1 MYLGRLNLMSRNNDL
16 RSTFKSFTEN
26 LASGNKSAA
35 DVADSLNTWI
45 KEGGEALRV
54 KIEDEVERSVSKM
67 GFIKRG
73 EFEALRQQVAE
84 LASADNLRPITQGSN
99 RTAKKT
105 GSKLKKTSGVK
116 KVSPT
121 KSSSSRAS
129 STAKSSQVKKQSGSA
144 KSKLKVSKVK

>member
-1 MYLGRLNLMSRNNDL
+1 MYLGRLNLMSRNNNL
-16 RSTFKSFTEN
+16 RSTFRSLTEN

-35 DVADSLNTWI
+35 DVADSLNTWL

-84 LASADNLRPITQGSN
+84 LASADNLRPTTQTSN
-99 RTAKKT
+99 RTARNT
-105 GSKLKKTSGVK
+105 GSKAKKTSGVK
-116 KVSPT
+116 KVST
-121 KSSSSRAS
+121 AKASSSRAS
-129 STAKSSQVKKQSGSA
+129 STVKSAQVKKQSGST
-144 KSKLKVSKVK
+144 KRKQK

>member
-1 MYLGRLNLMSRNNDL
+1 MSRNNDL

-35 DVADSLNTWI
+35 DVADSLNTWL

-73 EFEALRQQVAE
+73 EFEALRQQVEE
-84 LASADNLRPITQGSN
+84 LASADNLRPTTQTSN
-99 RTAKKT
+99 RTARKT
-105 GSKLKKTSGVK
+105 GSKSKKTSGVK
-116 KVSPT
+116 KVST
-121 KSSSSRAS
+121 AKASSSRAS
-129 STAKSSQVKKQSGSA
+129 STVKSSQVKKQSSSNQR
-144 KSKLKVSKVK
+144 KQK

>member
-1 MYLGRLNLMSRNNDL
+1 MYLGRLNLMSRNNNL
-16 RSTFKSFTEN
+16 RSTFRSLTEN

-35 DVADSLNTWI
+35 DVADSLNTWL

-84 LASADNLRPITQGSN
+84 LASAENLKPSSQTSS

-105 GSKLKKTSGVK
+105 GSRVKKTSGVK
-116 KVSPT
+116 KVST
-121 KSSSSRAS
+121 AKSSLAGAS
-129 STAKSSQVKKQSGSA
+129 STVKSSQVKKQSGSA

>member
-1 MYLGRLNLMSRNNDL
+1 MSRNSDL

-26 LASGNKSAA
+26 LASGNKSAT
-35 DVADSLNTWI
+35 DVADSLNTWL
-45 KEGGEALRV
+45 KDGGEALRV

-84 LASADNLRPITQGSN
+84 LASADNLRPTTRASN

-105 GSKLKKTSGVK
+105 GTKPKKTSRVK
-116 KVSPT
+116 KVST
-121 KSSSSRAS
+121 AKAASSRAS
-129 STAKSSQVKKQSGSA
+129 STVMSSRVKKQSAST
-144 KSKLKVSKVK
+144 KKKTKVK

>member
-1 MYLGRLNLMSRNNDL
+1 MSRKNDL

-35 DVADSLNTWI
+35 DVADSLNTWL

-84 LASADNLRPITQGSN
+84 LASADNLSPSSQPSI

-105 GSKLKKTSGVK
+105 GSRVKKTSGVK

-129 STAKSSQVKKQSGSA
+129 STVKSSQVKKQSGSA

>member
-84 LASADNLRPITQGSN
+84 LASADNPRPTTQASN

-129 STAKSSQVKKQSGSA
+129 STAKSSQVKKQSVST

>member
-1 MYLGRLNLMSRNNDL
+1 MSRNNDL

-35 DVADSLNTWI
+35 DVADSLNSWL

-84 LASADNLRPITQGSN
+84 LASADNLRPTTQISN
-99 RTAKKT
+99 RTARNT
-105 GSKLKKTSGVK
+105 GSKAKKTSGVK
-116 KVSPT
+116 KVST
-121 KSSSSRAS
+121 AKASSSRES
-129 STAKSSQVKKQSGSA
+129 STVMSSPVKKQSAST
-144 KSKLKVSKVK
+144 KRQQE

>member
-1 MYLGRLNLMSRNNDL
+1 MSRNNDL

-26 LASGNKSAA
+26 LASGNKSAT
-35 DVADSLNTWI
+35 DVADSLNSWL

-84 LASADNLRPITQGSN
+84 LASADNLRTTTQTSN
-99 RTAKKT
+99 RTARKT
-105 GSKLKKTSGVK
+105 VSKPKKTSGAK
-116 KVSPT
+116 KVST
-121 KSSSSRAS
+121 AKASSSRAS
-129 STAKSSQVKKQSGSA
+129 STVKSSQVKKLSGST
-144 KSKLKVSKVK
+144 KRKQK

>member
-35 DVADSLNTWI
+35 DVADSLNTWL

-84 LASADNLRPITQGSN
+84 LASAENLKPSSQTSS

-105 GSKLKKTSGVK
+105 GSRVKKTSGVK
-116 KVSPT
+116 KVST
-121 KSSSSRAS
+121 AKSSLAGAS
-129 STAKSSQVKKQSGSA
+129 STVKSSQVKKQSGST
-144 KSKLKVSKVK
+144 KSKLKASKVK